1 MRVGRSASVRIWRF
15 IIWEKH
21 CLLQMLYRLKRGAQP
36 VRGGGGPATFK
47 LLTVTQNMSSI
58 TNYVFCEYMY
68 IICDDIALFV
78 SAVVP
83 LVSDYCF
90 CFLFC
95 LSLSWLDFWLGST
108 WLCLSL
114 FRFALWK
121 KSQFLKCSRTRPVFI
136 FKYRSLTTLALV
148 RSSVQECC
156 FQHGCG

>member
-1 MRVGRSASVRIWRF
+1 
-15 IIWEKH
+15 
-21 CLLQMLYRLKRGAQP
+21 
-36 VRGGGGPATFK
+36 
-47 LLTVTQNMSSI
+47 MSSI

-83 LVSDYCF
+83 LVSNYCF

-136 FKYRSLTTLALV
+136 IWEKHYFLQMLYQLMLGESTMRQRRPGPATFKLLTVTKNM
-148 RSSVQECC
+148 SSIKIMYSVSTCIIYMMISHLLSQL
-156 FQHGCG
+156 